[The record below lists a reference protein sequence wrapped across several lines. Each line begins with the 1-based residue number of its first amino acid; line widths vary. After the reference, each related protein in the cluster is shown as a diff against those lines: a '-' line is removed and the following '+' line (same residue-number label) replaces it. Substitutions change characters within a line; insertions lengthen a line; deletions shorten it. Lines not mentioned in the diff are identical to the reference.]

1 MTNTPAPDL
10 IDAVNRLKEIR
21 SQLEILKT
29 TEADLSATIASAMS
43 EQIAAQLASKDY
55 GCGTANIKLGNGLLL
70 KFDIGKN
77 VKWDQAGLGQLRE
90 AIAASGR
97 DPFEFIS
104 VKYDVAENAY
114 KNWPSEI
121 RAPFEPLR
129 TVSQTKT
136 KLSIVEQ

>member
-1 MTNTPAPDL
+1 MQNTPATDL
-10 IDAVNRLKEIR
+10 IEAVNRLKLIRHEID
-21 SQLEILKT
+21 LLKT
-29 TEADLSATIASAMS
+29 TEADLSAHIASAMS
-43 EQIAAQLASKDY
+43 EQIAAQLAGKDY
-55 GCGTANIKLGNGLLL
+55 GCGTANIKLNDGLLL

-136 KLSIVEQ
+136 KISIVEK